1 MKKLISVL
9 LLTMFLGLQVQ
20 AATISSAISLY
31 KKGNYTGCFNELVDV
46 INDMSKDKTVRDLDK
61 KILVISAKYDLKK
74 IKNGDK
80 EEISR
85 WYQEFEKLTGA
96 HKDTI
101 DKWAYVFY
109 YMALSLH
116 QIGLTD
122 QTRDL
127 LVKIYSVAF
136 TLSPRTKI
144 GEYSMMAID
153 CINNPNSC
161 ANSDMDEFIRS
172 GKQVSDDIIK
182 EEILKNLKKHTDE
195 INQGKDLSWYS
206 PDLDNKIAWVDTGM
220 GDVTWVDAGVPR
232 LDNIGKMEPSMND
245 IPTDEEIGKAI
256 RTLQRAGINIA
267 PQINSPMNNEYAQIN
282 ALLNNG
288 NNNYS
293 NDYSTMMM
301 MNNGKVSPELMQ
313 TLMRQQMMGGY
324 GF

>member
-1 MKKLISVL
+1 MKQ
-9 LLTMFLGLQVQ
+9 FVQ
-20 AATISSAISLY
+20 Q
-31 KKGNYTGCFNELVDV
+31 K
-46 INDMSKDKTVRDLDK
+46 
-61 KILVISAKYDLKK
+61 
-74 IKNGDK
+74 
-80 EEISR
+80 
-85 WYQEFEKLTGA
+85 
-96 HKDTI
+96 
-101 DKWAYVFY
+101 
-109 YMALSLH
+109 
-116 QIGLTD
+116 
-122 QTRDL
+122 
-127 LVKIYSVAF
+127 
-136 TLSPRTKI
+136 
-144 GEYSMMAID
+144 
-153 CINNPNSC
+153 
-161 ANSDMDEFIRS
+161 
-172 GKQVSDDIIK
+172 K